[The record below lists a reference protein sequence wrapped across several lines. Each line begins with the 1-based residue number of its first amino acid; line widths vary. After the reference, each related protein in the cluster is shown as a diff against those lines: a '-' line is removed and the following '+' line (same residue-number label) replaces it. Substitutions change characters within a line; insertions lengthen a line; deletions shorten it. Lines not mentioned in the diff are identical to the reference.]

1 MEITHASLA
10 CFIKMP
16 NQILIFTFDIGL
28 DPVDDLKK
36 DNYLSREG
44 HDLYIFLLFVI
55 DTFPIMCVCLDE

>member
-1 MEITHASLA
+1 
-10 CFIKMP
+10 MP
-16 NQILIFTFDIGL
+16 NQILILTFDIGL

-44 HDLYIFLLFVI
+44 HDQYIFLLFVI